1 MKEKLDIALEENKS
15 KALSRPLKAS
25 NKIVDEY
32 LNQIKG
38 FEEDRVTLAKQ
49 SAKTAWKVAVGFGVL
64 ALMAISSVFVMM
76 PMKEIV
82 PYVIKVDSST
92 GHTTVARSID
102 DAKSV
107 SYGEELDKYWINK
120 FIIARNGYE
129 WETIQ
134 NSFNTVKLMANRQ
147 VFGSYNNYI
156 TGDNSPAKVFG
167 ENKTIRIDIHGI
179 TFLPSTSKEQ
189 SLAQIRFTRKI
200 ENNAGGDATEYK
212 PTTWTATITFNYLS
226 EIKTEDERI
235 INPLEFLVTSYREDR
250 DID

>member
-1 MKEKLDIALEENKS
+1 MKDELDFALEDNKR
-15 KALSRPLKAS
+15 KASSRPLKS
-25 NKIVDEY
+25 NKVVDEY
-32 LNQIKG
+32 LNQIKC
-38 FEEDRVTLAKQ
+38 FEEDRVLLAKQ
-49 SAKTAWKVAVGFGVL
+49 SAKTAWKVSTGFGLL
-64 ALMAISSVFVMM
+64 ALMAICSVFIMM
-76 PMKEIV
+76 PLKEIV
-82 PYVIKVDSST
+82 PYVIKVDNAT

-134 NSFNTVKLMANRQ
+134 NSFNTVKLMANRS

-156 TGDNSPAKVFG
+156 TGENSPAKIFG
-167 ENKTIRIDIHGI
+167 ENKTIRIDIHTI
-179 TFLPSTSKEQ
+179 TFLPTTSNDY

-200 ENNAGGDATEYK
+200 ENNVGGDTIEYK
-212 PTTWTATITFNYLS
+212 PTIWTATITFNYLS